1 MGARQVA
8 VPVAMDGEEIRR
20 LLASVTA
27 PAELPIAVPPN
38 MSAIPAAPVHE
49 AGADPA
55 EVEAWVRGVLGWPK
69 RVPPMFA
76 APDATELDLM
86 YYIVPDRELEGAR
99 APAMSLASAD
109 FMGFVP
115 TRDMSRARPFYQS
128 VLGLPMEGESPFA
141 CAFRANGV
149 LLRVV
154 TVEQL
159 TPFPFTLIGW
169 SVEDIAATVAG
180 LSARGVAFERFEGVE
195 QDELGVWQAPGGAKV
210 AWFKDPDGNTLSL
223 TQF

>member
-1 MGARQVA
+1 
-8 VPVAMDGEEIRR
+8 MDGEEIRR
-20 LLASVTA
+20 LLASIAV
-27 PAELPIAVPPN
+27 PSEMPIPVPPN
-38 MSAIPAAPVHE
+38 MSAIPAAPVLD

-76 APDATELDLM
+76 PPDATERDLM
-86 YYIVPDRELEGAR
+86 FYIVPDRELEGAR
-99 APAMSLASAD
+99 APAVSLAGTD
-109 FMGFVP
+109 LIGFVP
-115 TRDMSRARPFYQS
+115 TLDMSRARPFYET

-141 CAFRANGV
+141 CAFRVSGV
-149 LLRVV
+149 LLRVI

-169 SVEDIAATVAG
+169 SVADIAATVAG
-180 LSARGVAFERFEGVE
+180 LTARGVAFDRFEGVE